1 MKNVKIISGTYGY
14 NDGRHIIPKN
24 RQSGVF
30 ALEDKEAERLV
41 DLEVAVYADVP
52 KKSAGFNVPSDK
64 KADIPSENEEDTG
77 ENGEEFAEADLSYTE
92 NSTVSELRNVGKAVG
107 ITFPVGTTKKDML
120 AALDSYFGQSEADA
134 PALDISAEEPV
145 E

>member
-14 NDGRHIIPKN
+14 NDGKHIIPKD
-24 RQSGVF
+24 RRSGVF

-41 DLEVAVYADVP
+41 DLEVAVYADSP
-52 KKSAGFNVPSDK
+52 KTPEDFKDSSNNNEGAFDK
-64 KADIPSENEEDTG
+64 NE
-77 ENGEEFAEADLSYTE
+77 EEFAEADLSYTVD
-92 NSTVSELRNVGKAVG
+92 STVSELRNVGKAVG
-107 ITFPVGTTKKDML
+107 LTFPVGTTKKDML
-120 AALDSYFGQSEADA
+120 VALDSYFGQSDTEA

>member
-14 NDGRHIIPKN
+14 NKEKHIIPKN

-52 KKSAGFNVPSDK
+52 KKSAGFVPSDEK
-64 KADIPSENEEDTG
+64 TDIPSENEEDSG

-92 NSTVSELRNVGKAVG
+92 NSNVSELRNVGKAVG

-120 AALDSYFGQSEADA
+120 AALDSYFGQSEAEA
-134 PALDISAEEPV
+134 PVLDIAAEEPV

>member
-14 NDGRHIIPKN
+14 NDGKHIIPKN

-41 DLEVAVYADVP
+41 ELEVAVYADVP
-52 KKSAGFNVPSDK
+52 KKSDK
-64 KADIPSENEEDTG
+64 NEDIPSEVQDDTG

-107 ITFPVGTTKKDML
+107 LTFPVGTTKKDML
-120 AALDSYFGQSEADA
+120 AALDSYFGQSDDET
-134 PALDISAEEPV
+134 PALDISVEEPV
-145 E
+145 K

>member
-14 NDGRHIIPKN
+14 NDGKHIIPKN

-41 DLEVAVYADVP
+41 ELEVAVYADVP
-52 KKSAGFNVPSDK
+52 KKSDK
-64 KADIPSENEEDTG
+64 NEDIPSENEEDTD
-77 ENGEEFAEADLSYTE
+77 ENGEEYAEADLSYTE

-107 ITFPVGTTKKDML
+107 LTFPVGTTKRDML
-120 AALDSYFGQSEADA
+120 AALDSYFGQPEADA
-134 PALDISAEEPV
+134 PALAISAEEPV